1 MKALFICRQGTEDTV
16 VGNVAL
22 ARVWRESGR
31 EAAVLFTG
39 EALAAL
45 SAGPV
50 QWSPLFQSRPA
61 RMTISRNAERLGL
74 PLADPR
80 DGRWTD
86 VRRLLRETASAGV
99 PLWACPIWSALLG
112 IESPPEG
119 LTAISRERLLEEL
132 AASDMVV
139 GGY

>member
-1 MKALFICRQGTEDTV
+1 MKAVFICRQGTEDAV

-22 ARVWRESGR
+22 AKAWREGGQ

-39 EALAAL
+39 KALAAL
-45 SAGPV
+45 TSGPV
-50 QWSPLFQSRPA
+50 QWSPLFQGRAA
-61 RMTISRNAERLGL
+61 RMTISHNAESMGL

-86 VRRLLRETASAGV
+86 VRRLLKEAASMGV
-99 PLWACPIWSALLG
+99 PLWACPIWSKLLG
-112 IESPPEG
+112 IQAPPEG
-119 LTAISRERLLEEL
+119 LEAISRERLLEEL
-132 AASDMVV
+132 AARTVV